1 MPKTD
6 FTIHRE
12 RLLVLRARLRGEITH
27 LADAA
32 LKRDLAETS
41 RIPTHMADLGSDNF
55 EQELTLDLLGSEKDV
70 LDQIEA
76 ALERIEEGR
85 YGRCEECGRKIA
97 QARLEAMPYV
107 ALCVRCASQQEQR
120 HPR

>member
-1 MPKTD
+1 M
-6 FTIHRE
+6 
-12 RLLVLRARLRGEITH
+12 
-27 LADAA
+27 ADAA
-32 LKRDLAETS
+32 LNKDHSQTTGM
-41 RIPTHMADLGSDNF
+41 PTDMADVGSDNF
-55 EQELTLDLLGSEKDV
+55 ERELTLNLVGSEKDV

-97 QARLEAMPYV
+97 RDRLEALPYV
-107 ALCVRCASQQEQR
+107 ALCVRCASQQEQE

>member
-1 MPKTD
+1 MTQ
-6 FTIHRE
+6 
-12 RLLVLRARLRGEITH
+12 
-27 LADAA
+27 
-32 LKRDLAETS
+32 
-41 RIPTHMADLGSDNF
+41 MADGALNKDHSQTTGMPTDMADVGSDNF
-55 EQELTLDLLGSEKDV
+55 ERELTLNLVGNEKDV
-70 LDQIEA
+70 LDQVEA

>member
-12 RLLVLRARLRGEITH
+12 RLLVLRARLRGEIAH

-32 LKRDLAETS
+32 LKRDLPETS
-41 RIPTHMADLGSDNF
+41 QMPIHMAELGTDNF
-55 EQELTLDLLGSEKDV
+55 ERELTLNFLVSEEQV
-70 LDQIEA
+70 LDQVEA

>member
-12 RLLVLRARLRGEITH
+12 RLRVLRARLRGEINQ

-32 LKRDLAETS
+32 LKRDLPETS
-41 RIPTHMADLGSDNF
+41 RIPTHMADLGTDNF

-76 ALERIEEGR
+76 ALERIEEGH

-107 ALCVRCASQQEQR
+107 ALCVRCASQREHE